1 MGARAGGRAVRGEPN
16 QASDRAGP
24 NYGRVSRAALL
35 AGASVFALAA
45 LGGSG
50 VARAQCVPSPQIIA
64 TPVSGPISSNSGAIT
79 VTGGGS
85 IGGGAEGV
93 FAENCSITTLS
104 NMGSIGAA
112 TGARACEGAR

>member
-1 MGARAGGRAVRGEPN
+1 LRSRRGKPAG
-16 QASDRAGP
+16 DH
-24 NYGRVSRAALL
+24 ALL

-50 VARAQCVPSPQIIA
+50 VGVARSRVDGQHVLHRGHERAVGLGRDDPALS
-64 TPVSGPISSNSGAIT
+64 TMGLESVFFKTSNGGAIP

-104 NMGSIGAA
+104 NRS
-112 TGARACEGAR
+112 CY